1 MVEYSPPNLD
11 RVFGALADPTRRSIV
26 ARLATGEASIGEIA
40 RAYPITLQAVIKH
53 LDVLEDAALVTRTK
67 RGRTVGCALAAE
79 RLELASAWIAEQTR
93 VWNERLDRLETYLH
107 ELQTGDPDER

>member
-26 ARLATGEASIGEIA
+26 ARLAIGEASIGEIA

-67 RGRTVGCALAAE
+67 RGRTVGCALAVD
-79 RLELASAWIAEQTR
+79 RLGVGSEWIAEQTR
-93 VWNERLDRLETYLH
+93 RSRKREAAAAAET
-107 ELQTGDPDER
+107 